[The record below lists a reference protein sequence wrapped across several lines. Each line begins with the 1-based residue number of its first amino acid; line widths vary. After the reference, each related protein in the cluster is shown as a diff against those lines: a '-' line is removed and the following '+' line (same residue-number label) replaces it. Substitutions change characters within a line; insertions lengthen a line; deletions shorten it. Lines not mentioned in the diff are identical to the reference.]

1 MADRVVVFLDYQ
13 NVYMGARACF
23 HSRIEPHWCGQID
36 PLKLGLHLAADS
48 PFDRE
53 HVGVRAYRG
62 LPDGTFDPKGFGACT
77 RQCAIW
83 EQDSRVSAIL
93 RPLSYPR
100 GVAEQPQARREAAR
114 EGD

>member
-1 MADRVVVFLDYQ
+1 MGGDVVADRVVVFLDYQ

-77 RQCAIW
+77 RCPG
-83 EQDSRVSAIL
+83 SFRSAGSWPSISTRTTP
-93 RPLSYPR
+93 RP
-100 GVAEQPQARREAAR
+100 GVRRHTTR
-114 EGD
+114 